1 MADSLMS
8 YAITAGIFAFLTA
21 ILFSSRFAR
30 KRSHGEMS
38 ESKSKHPEA
47 A

>member
-21 ILFSSRFAR
+21 VLFGSRTAR
-30 KRSHGEMS
+30 KRSHGEVSS
-38 ESKSKHPEA
+38 ENRYTEA